1 MRLSWN
7 EIRVRA
13 RAFSDR
19 WKDAHYEKGETQT
32 FYNEFFQ
39 IFGVDR
45 RSVGRY
51 EEHVKKLDNKNGFI
65 DLFWPGTLIVEQKS
79 AGRNLTSAAFQAG
92 EYFDALKEK
101 DKPRYQLV
109 SDFQNFELLDRDERE
124 EWSFSLPE
132 LSDNIEAF
140 GFILGI
146 QKRKFRD
153 QDPVNIQAAE
163 TIGKLHDV
171 LEQNGYSGHKLEIL
185 LVRLVFCLFADDTGI
200 FEPKDLL
207 LEFLIERTSE
217 DGSDLGLWLGQLF
230 QVLNTPEEERMKT
243 LDEDLAK
250 FPYINGNLFQEFLP
264 LPSFNSEMR
273 NIVLEAA
280 KFNWSAVSPAIFGS
294 LFQSVMDEKQRRQLG
309 AHYTSEA
316 NILKVIEPLFMDDLR
331 EEFNK
336 INTVKTNRIRN
347 LKKFQQKLGTLK
359 FFDPACG
366 CGNFLVIAYRE
377 LRQLELDVMREIYAT
392 DQPDLMADTLSYVN
406 VNQFYGIEY
415 EEFPS
420 RIAEISMWMMDHIMN
435 NKLSLEFGE
444 VYVRIPLK
452 QSPHIHHND
461 ALEVDWEDVLP
472 AKECSYII
480 GNPPFYGSKQQ
491 SPKQRSQVHRIANLG
506 KSGGTLDYVA
516 CWYLKA
522 GAYIKGSTRV
532 GFVSTNSICQGE
544 QVAQLWPQLFD
555 RYKLEIAF
563 AHRTFAWTSEA
574 KGKAAVHCVI
584 IGLDR
589 AENERA
595 KKQLYYYANIK
606 AEPEEQI
613 VSKISPYLF
622 DAGKLTNP
630 HLCVAETSKAI
641 NSLPKLVTGVQMI
654 DNGLYT
660 FSDSEKDE
668 FVKLEPNAEKF
679 FKKYIGGDEFINGF
693 YRWILYL
700 RDISPL
706 ELKALPLVRGRLEN
720 VKQYRLGSDR
730 ASTKKM
736 GMTPNLVGVDTRYE
750 KDVMVIPNTSSERR
764 EYIPIGMLGADVIA
778 NQKLRILP
786 DPEPWMF
793 GILTSKMHMAWMRA
807 ITGRM
812 KSDYMYSVGVVYNN
826 FPMPKVSSQKLQ
838 TLVPFVDAV
847 IEARNSDPKLT
858 LSDLYD
864 PTLMPSSLRKAHDKL
879 DRAVDLM
886 YRKQPFKSEQERIEH
901 LFEMYKGMLV

>member
-13 RAFSDR
+13 KAFSER

-124 EWSFSLPE
+124 EWAFPLSE

-171 LEQNGYSGHKLEIL
+171 LEKNGYSGHKLEIL

-243 LDEDLAK
+243 LDEDLVK

-331 EEFNK
+331 DEFQK

-359 FFDPACG
+359 LFDPACG

-392 DQPDLMADTLSYVN
+392 NQPDLMADTLSYVN

-461 ALEVDWEDVLP
+461 ALEVDWEEVLP
-472 AKECSYII
+472 ADECSYII
-480 GNPPFYGSKQQ
+480 GNPPFYGAKNQ
-491 SPKQRSQVHRIANLG
+491 SEKQRAQVHRIAKLG
-506 KSGGTLDYVA
+506 KGGGTLDYVA

-522 GAYIKGSTRV
+522 GAYVKGATRI

-589 AENERA
+589 AENERP

-630 HLCVAETSKAI
+630 HLCVVETSKSI
-641 NSLPKLVTGVQMI
+641 NGLPKLITGTQAL
-654 DNGLYT
+654 DDGELT
-660 FSDSEKDE
+660 FTEEEKDE
-668 FVKLEPNAEKF
+668 FIKLEPLSEKCF
-679 FKKYIGGDEFINGF
+679 RKFPGAREFINSKI
-693 YRWILYL
+693 RWILHTQDL
-700 RDISPL
+700 SPT
-706 ELKALPLVRGRLEN
+706 ELKAMPLVRERLEKVRIFRN
-720 VKQYRLGSDR
+720 KSDR
-730 ASTKKM
+730 ATTKRLASY
-736 GMTPNLVGVDTRYE
+736 PSAYGVTVLPD
-750 KDVMVIPNTSSERR
+750 DPFLIIPQTSSEKR
-764 EYIPIGMLGADVIA
+764 EYVPIAWEEPPTIPSE
-778 NQKLRILP
+778 KLRILMGADKP
-786 DPEPWMF
+786 TF
-793 GILTSKMHMAWMRA
+793 GILVSHMHMAWMRA

-826 FPMPKVSSQKLQ
+826 FPMPKVTSQKLD
-838 TLVPFVDAV
+838 TLIPYVDNV
-847 IEARNSDPKLT
+847 LKARSSYPDLT

-864 PTLMPSSLRKAHDKL
+864 PSLMPVNLRKAHDKL

-901 LFEMYKGMLV
+901 LFEMYRNMLV